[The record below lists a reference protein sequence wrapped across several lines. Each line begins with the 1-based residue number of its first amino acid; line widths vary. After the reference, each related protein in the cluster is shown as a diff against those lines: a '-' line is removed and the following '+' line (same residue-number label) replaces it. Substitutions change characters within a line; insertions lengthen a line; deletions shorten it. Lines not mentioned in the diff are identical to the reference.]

1 MKVVGIIPARMGSSR
16 YPGKPLTK
24 ILGIPMIE
32 HVYKRSALC
41 RLLDRVVV
49 ATPDQEILSAVDA
62 FGGQAIMTS
71 PAHTRASD
79 RVAEAAAHTGGDI
92 VINIQ
97 GDEPL
102 IHPEMIELAVQ
113 AVAGDRGVFCSNL
126 ISKITSSEEFH
137 DPNTIKVV
145 RDNAGFAL
153 YFSREPIPT
162 TRYQAGEPAQAYKQ
176 VCVIPFW
183 QDTLTKFL
191 ELPSTTLELA
201 ESIDMLRIL
210 EHGYRV
216 KLVESLFD
224 THAVDD
230 PKDVPLVEDLMR
242 KDPITPLYLQVSSG
256 KE

>member
-16 YPGKPLTK
+16 YPNKPLTK
-24 ILGIPMIE
+24 ILGRPMIE

-41 RLLDRVVV
+41 KTLDLVAV
-49 ATPDQEILSAVDA
+49 ATPDQEIFQAVEA
-62 FGGQAIMTS
+62 FGGQALMTS
-71 PAHTRASD
+71 SAHTRASD
-79 RVAEAAAHTGGDI
+79 RVAEAAEHTGGDI

-102 IHPEMIELAVQ
+102 IHPEMIELAVR
-113 AVAGDRGVFCSNL
+113 AVAEDRNIFCSNL
-126 ISKITSSEEFH
+126 ISKISGPEEFH

-145 RDNAGFAL
+145 RDRAGFAL

-162 TRYQAGEPAQAYKQ
+162 GRYLAGESAQAYKQ

-183 QDTLTKFL
+183 RETLTKFL
-191 ELPSTTLELA
+191 ELPPTALELA

-216 KLVESLFD
+216 KLVESRFD
-224 THAVDD
+224 THAVDV
-230 PKDVPLVEDLMR
+230 PKDVPVVEDLMR
-242 KDPITPLYLQVSSG
+242 KDPVTSSY
-256 KE
+256 

>member
-16 YPGKPLTK
+16 YPGKPLAK
-24 ILGIPMIE
+24 ILGKPMIE

-41 RLLDRVVV
+41 KMLDTVAV
-49 ATPDQEILSAVDA
+49 ATPDHEILRAVEA

-71 PAHTRASD
+71 SAHTRASD
-79 RVAEAAAHTGGDI
+79 RVAEAAEHTGGDI

-113 AVAGDRGVFCSNL
+113 AVAEDRNVFCSNL
-126 ISKITSSEEFH
+126 ISKINSLEELQ

-145 RDNAGFAL
+145 RDHAGFAL

-162 TRYQAGEPAQAYKQ
+162 VRYQAGEPAQAYKQ

-183 QDTLTKFL
+183 RDTLIKFL
-191 ELPSTTLELA
+191 ELPPTSLELA

-216 KLVESLFD
+216 RLVESSFD
-224 THAVDD
+224 THAI
-230 PKDVPLVEDLMR
+230 DVPEDVPVVEELLRRDLV
-242 KDPITPLYLQVSSG
+242 TSLY
-256 KE
+256 

>member
-16 YPGKPLTK
+16 YPGKPLAK
-24 ILGIPMIE
+24 ILGRPMLE

-41 RLLDRVVV
+41 RMLDTVAI
-49 ATPDQEILSAVDA
+49 ATPDQEIFEAVEA
-62 FGGQAIMTS
+62 FGGRALMTS

-79 RVAEAAAHTGGDI
+79 RVAEAAEVTGGDI

-113 AVAGDRGVFCSNL
+113 AVADDRSVFCSNL
-126 ISKITSSEEFH
+126 ISKITSIEEFH

-145 RDNAGFAL
+145 RDHSGFAL

-162 TRYQAGEPAQAYKQ
+162 RRYESGEPAQAYKQ

-183 QDTLTKFL
+183 RETLTQFL
-191 ELPSTTLELA
+191 ELPPTALEKA
-201 ESIDMLRIL
+201 ESIDMLRLL

-224 THAVDD
+224 THAVDIPED
-230 PKDVPLVEDLMR
+230 IPLVEEMMR
-242 KDPITPLYLQVSSG
+242 KDPVTSQY
-256 KE
+256 